1 MTKSEV
7 RAVSLSKLRLT
18 KDAICWD
25 VGAGTGSVAIEMA
38 LQARNGQVF
47 AVERKPDA
55 VALLERNK
63 ARFAAENLTVV
74 PGSAPE
80 ACAELPAPTHVF
92 IGGSSGNMREI
103 LKLILEKNPNARI
116 VATAI
121 ALESVAELTACMK
134 EFPFRETE
142 VISMQ
147 VARDRKAGPYHLM
160 TGQNPIYIFTM
171 QGGTAE

>member
-1 MTKSEV
+1 M
-7 RAVSLSKLRLT
+7 
-18 KDAICWD
+18 
-25 VGAGTGSVAIEMA
+25 GAGTGSVAIEMA

-147 VARDRKAGPYHLM
+147 VARDRNAGPYHLM